1 MNYSCYITGAFK
13 RGCYHCGNRL
23 RIGVQEVKITI
34 IRHLT
39 SDNIQQWDNQLF
51 RTRTDKHMTNFKA
64 DY

>member
-1 MNYSCYITGAFK
+1 M
-13 RGCYHCGNRL
+13 
-23 RIGVQEVKITI
+23 QEAKTTF

-39 SDNIQQWDNQLF
+39 SDNIQQWDNKLL